1 MSAQAD
7 LWAEAYRR
15 GILPPEKKALY
26 EEALRRGLVT
36 GPERSLGQRFLDNV
50 SDAWERSAAG
60 QLQRQLDPQNNGMN
74 PIEDFFLTPEILEGG
89 LVDRA
94 LDATWGQQRSY
105 LRSVNDET
113 RRDAPMIARERA
125 RRETYAARAESDPI
139 RNPLEF
145 GAFLSGQI
153 AGAGASP
160 ESWVAP
166 GRTVVGR
173 AAGNAA
179 VNAGTDVLLQGNDV
193 ASGVQDR
200 YSLGQTV
207 GAAALGAG
215 LSVTFDVARPLSNA
229 VRRAFTDKVEP
240 RVIPDTGATEGITV
254 ETPDGQVF
262 DVPREPRPTEA
273 GADPAVPPAPPAPP
287 EFDIVRPM
295 ERRGFLADI
304 GRVTREGEMPR
315 VVGDALGK
323 LYTATFDRLHPMVR
337 TVEQMRA
344 QIEEVTGQPLD
355 LKPSQDP
362 LKLARV
368 GYDAFSIGHQDI
380 LHGVHD
386 YRGTTPNTPALAD
399 IITAVSARE
408 MRRGGKPDAM
418 VEQFGRYLAAR
429 RSLGEWDRHAK
440 GELENA
446 PIAKSRDET
455 RAFLD
460 RMDAEEPTFRELSD
474 QANQYAQAL
483 LKKKLDAGLIDQATF
498 DSATSARD
506 FYAPLRR
513 VMDREAGGPGV
524 GGKNKSSEVKR
535 FRGSDRDIVNPLEVL
550 AQESYRLSQRI
561 RQNDINLSVV
571 RMAEQLDR
579 VLKGIDP
586 EAENAFLRKVDRP
599 MQKTTVGADELAR
612 ASGASREVI
621 DDLFEDDLEVF
632 RPGDINEGGRP
643 ILYIWRDGKREA
655 FELVDEDWGRM
666 TYEAISSL
674 TRAQEDVF
682 QNLLGTSTQ
691 FVSRTIT
698 RDPAFIFTNFIRD
711 QLSTW
716 IISDVGFKPG
726 EGVLGVRDELTGADS
741 GRLYALGGG
750 LSGGESTAGITAAL
764 QQRDVAE
771 LARKGI
777 QSKYFSDLR
786 GFLRATQDVMR
797 FTEITEVG
805 TRRQVF
811 KRAFDRARASGLDE
825 YDAIVEAAF
834 ASRDLI
840 DFGRHG
846 SKMHTTRRLVT
857 FLNAWQQGLD
867 KMIRT
872 AVTDPA
878 SAVGRAYKAGGQEA
892 ALKAIL
898 RPLVRNHAGVDAL
911 PIRQTDKA
919 ALKLAVHAWTRMSML
934 GALGVALS
942 AVWHD
947 DPDYQAA
954 NEKVR
959 ATHWIIPFGGTF
971 ARIPKPF
978 ELAFMSNI
986 TERATEAMLGNDET
1000 AWKKL
1005 WQGTAELFAPPT
1017 SVPALDVATGLTT
1030 DVNPRTGR
1038 DIVPESLESLPP
1050 ELQYQTWTSQFARDF
1065 GKLIG
1070 VSPAKVDFVIQSFG
1084 GPYGSYGLAASDAS
1098 DPERPSGSWVDLPVV
1113 SRFVSP
1119 SFRGN
1124 QDKREFYD
1132 RAGARNSELRRVL
1145 NGIKEYEERGQ
1156 ASAAQAIFTELDE
1169 PGRLFV
1175 MSQRGEAATD
1185 RLNPLIRAEAAGRE
1199 ISRVLGELHGAR
1211 PKDGAG
1217 PLPAMS
1223 AQKRQA
1229 VSDALERVAVAEM
1242 RNAMIATR
1250 QPGFAGRKQLDR
1262 AALWSELEDVE
1273 PRIADEL
1280 RVRLRDGRDQAYDY
1294 DAVMELW
1301 PQVESRLRAE
1311 GSSAYLDDLAAEA
1324 AGRSGVDAAGAEPV
1338 EREALNLM
1346 LQ

>member
-1 MSAQAD
+1 MDARQEA
-7 LWAEAYRR
+7 LAEAYRR
-15 GILPPEKKALY
+15 GIMKPEQKAAY
-26 EEALRRGLVT
+26 EEAMRRGLVQ
-36 GPERSLGQRFLDNV
+36 GPERSLGQRFLDNLG
-50 SDAWERSAAG
+50 DAWERSGAG
-60 QLQRQLDPQNNGMN
+60 QLNRQANPNGN
-74 PIEDFFLTPEILEGG
+74 GTLGDVRDIWQAPRLREGG
-89 LVDRA
+89 LIDRG
-94 LDATWGQQRSY
+94 LDAIAPDRGY
-105 LRSVNDET
+105 LRGTTALTPAEQ
-113 RRDAPMIARERA
+113 RERD
-125 RRETYAARAESDPI
+125 RRASYDAAAETDPI
-139 RNPLEF
+139 ENPLEF
-145 GAFLSGQI
+145 GAYI
-153 AGAGASP
+153 AGQVAGGAASP

-166 GRTVVGR
+166 GSSVVGR

-179 VNAGTDVLLQGNDV
+179 VNAGADVLLQGNDV
-193 ASGVQDR
+193 MSGVQDR
-200 YSLGQTV
+200 YSVGQTV

-215 LSVTFDVARPLSNA
+215 LSVTFDATRPLA
-229 VRRAFTDKVEP
+229 GFVRRAFTDKVDP
-240 RVIPDTGATEGITV
+240 RVTPDTGATEGITV
-254 ETPDGQVF
+254 ETPDGQMF
-262 DVPREPRPTEA
+262 DVPRAPETDGA
-273 GADPAVPPAPPAPP
+273 GSTVAVPDAPKPPPPP

-295 ERRGFLADI
+295 ERRGFLADVN
-304 GRVTREGEMPR
+304 RVVKDGDIPR
-315 VVGDALGK
+315 VVADGLAK
-323 LYTATFDRLHPMVR
+323 FYTASFDRLHPMVR
-337 TVEQMRA
+337 TVEQMRS
-344 QIEEVTGQPLD
+344 QIEELTGQPVN
-355 LKPSQDP
+355 LKPSEDP

-368 GYDAFSIGHQDI
+368 GYDAFNIGHQDV
-380 LHGVHD
+380 LHGVHG
-386 YRGTTPNTPALAD
+386 YRSATPQGPALAD
-399 IITAVSARE
+399 IITAVSTRE
-408 MRRGGKPDAM
+408 LRRGGKPDAA

-429 RSLGEWDRHAK
+429 RALGEWDRHAK
-440 GELENA
+440 GEIENA
-446 PIAKSRDET
+446 PVARSREET
-455 RAFLD
+455 QAFLD
-460 RMDAEEPTFRELSD
+460 RMDVDEPTFREMSD
-474 QANQYAQAL
+474 QANLYAQAL
-483 LKKKLDAGLIDQATF
+483 LKKRLDAGLIDQATF
-498 DSATSARD
+498 DSATTSRD

-513 VMDREAGGPGV
+513 VMDKQAAGPGV
-524 GGKNKSSEVKR
+524 GGKNKSTEVKR

-561 RQNDINLSVV
+561 RQNDLNNAVV
-571 RMAEQLDR
+571 RMAENLDR
-579 VLKGIDP
+579 VLKRIDP
-586 EAENAFLRKVDRP
+586 DAENPFLRKVDRP
-599 MQKTTVGADELAR
+599 MQKTTVGNDELAR
-612 ASGASREVI
+612 SAGVTRDKI
-621 DDLFEDDLEVF
+621 DELFDDDLEVF
-632 RPGDINEGGRP
+632 RPGEINEGGRP
-643 ILYIWRDGKREA
+643 VLYVWRNGKREA

-674 TRAQEDVF
+674 TQAQEDVF
-682 QNLLGTSTQ
+682 QNLLGATTQ

-711 QLSTW
+711 QIGTW

-726 EGVLGVRDELTGADS
+726 EGILGVADELRGADS
-741 GRLYALGGG
+741 GRVYALGGG
-750 LSGGESTAGITAAL
+750 LAGGESTAGLTSAL
-764 QQRDVAE
+764 QQRDVVE

-777 QSKYFSDLR
+777 KTRYFSDLK
-786 GFLRATQDVMR
+786 GFLRGTQDVMR

-825 YDAIVEAAF
+825 YDAIVEAGF
-834 ASRDLI
+834 AARDII

-846 SKMHTTRRLVT
+846 SKMHATRRLVT

-878 SAVGRAYKAGGQEA
+878 SAIGRAHQMGGNEA

-898 RPLVRNHAGVDAL
+898 RPLFRNQQGLDAL
-911 PIRQTDKA
+911 PIRDSDKA

-959 ATHWIIPFGGTF
+959 ATHWVIPFGGTF

-986 TERATEAMLGNDET
+986 TERATEAALGNDPT
-1000 AWKKL
+1000 AWEKL
-1005 WQGTAELFAPPT
+1005 WKGTVELFAPPT
-1017 SVPALDVATGLTT
+1017 SVPVLDVATGLTT
-1030 DVNPRTGR
+1030 GVNPRTGR
-1038 DIVPESLESLPP
+1038 DIVPESLEALPP

-1065 GKLIG
+1065 GKLLG
-1070 VSPAKVDFVIQSFG
+1070 VSPAKIDFVVQSFG
-1084 GPYGSYGLAASDAS
+1084 GPYGSYALAASDAS

-1113 SRFVSP
+1113 SRFISP

-1124 QDKREFYD
+1124 QDKRDFYD
-1132 RAGARNSELRRVL
+1132 RAGARNSELRRTL

-1156 ASAAQAIFTELDE
+1156 TGAAQQIFSELDE

-1185 RLNPLIRAEAAGRE
+1185 RLNPLVRAEASGRE
-1199 ISRVLGELHGAR
+1199 ISRMIGELNGAR

-1250 QPGFAGRKQLDR
+1250 QPGFAGRRQLDR
-1262 AALWSELEDVE
+1262 AALWSELEATE
-1273 PRIADEL
+1273 PRVADEL
-1280 RVRLRDGRDQAYDY
+1280 AYRMRSGRDQAYDY

-1301 PQVESRLRAE
+1301 PEVEARLRGE
-1311 GSSAYLDDLAAEA
+1311 GSAAYLDDLAGEA
-1324 AGRSGVDAAGAEPV
+1324 AGRSGVSGEGAEPP
-1338 EREALNLM
+1338 ERQALNLM